1 MNIREIAEQQPELL
15 AAILA
20 ASSGPL
26 GEILVARALQRLGCE
41 VCVLS
46 NNWRQRDLR
55 VITPDGRELFVETKT
70 VRGRNSPWIIN
81 TPPDPARSQVWVL
94 VYAPR
99 APDTLPQEEDVRF
112 FVLTAEEAL
121 EAWKRSPPASPNAQI
136 KGDIRW
142 SNLPADCE
150 GAFHKL
156 TTVHLPEP

>member
-1 MNIREIAEQQPELL
+1 VNIREIAEQQPELL

-26 GEILVARALQRLGCE
+26 GEVLVARALQRLGCG
-41 VCVLS
+41 VFVLS

-55 VITPDGRELFVETKT
+55 VVTPAGRELFVETKT
-70 VRGRNSPWIIN
+70 VRGRSSPWIVN
-81 TPPDPARSQVWVL
+81 APPDPARSQVWVL

-99 APDTLPQEEDVRF
+99 EPDALPREEDVRF
-112 FVLTAEEAL
+112 FVLTTEEAL
-121 EAWKRSPPASPNAQI
+121 EAWKLSPPASAGAQI

-156 TTVHLPEP
+156 